1 MQTMNRNRENILK
14 IKAQVNALDS
24 SLFNHYALANHAIT
38 ERTISVV
45 MTASNRSKQTYYTLD
60 SIARS
65 SIKDIQVIIVDDSV
79 HDPLTIEKLNTYPFH
94 IDFIQINR
102 ANKYWHNPCVNYNIG
117 FKYIKGSKVI
127 IQNAEVCHIGDI
139 CAHVATQVNDND
151 YHVFD
156 AAAVKDFE
164 CNEIIYKSTGTYNE
178 LINMPQLYHMWYQ
191 GRSRICN
198 YHFCTALTKNTFDQV
213 GEFSYDYAFGSDYDD
228 DDFLL
233 KVRATGATI
242 KNIFND
248 EYNIMGIHLY
258 HLNAYKAWNSHSIEA
273 NKSILDAKKHE
284 LAVHGKYI
292 DFII

>member
-1 MQTMNRNRENILK
+1 MQRNRDNILK

-24 SLFNHYALANHAIT
+24 SLFSHHVISNNSIT
-38 ERTISVV
+38 DGTISIV
-45 MTASNRSKQTYYTLD
+45 MTASNRSKQTYFTLD
-60 SIARS
+60 TIAKS
-65 SIKDIQVIIVDDSV
+65 SIKNIHLVIVDDSV
-79 HDPLTIEKLNTYPFH
+79 HDPITVKKLGTYPFS

-117 FKYIKGSKVI
+117 FKFIKGSKVI

-139 CAHVATQVNDND
+139 CAHVANQVNDGE

-156 AAAVKDFE
+156 AAAVHNLE
-164 CNEIIYKSTGTYNE
+164 CNEMIYNSSGTYDELVKRNE
-178 LINMPQLYHMWYQ
+178 LYFMWYQ

-198 YHFCTALTKNTFDQV
+198 YHFCTALTKNTFDKV
-213 GEFSYDYAFGSDYDD
+213 NEFSYDYAFGSDYDD

-233 KVRATGATI
+233 KVIASECTI

-258 HLNAYKAWNSHSIEA
+258 HVRAQQSWNPNSVEA
-273 NKSILDAKKHE
+273 NKSILDTKKRHYNDT
-284 LAVHGKYI
+284 GKYI
-292 DFII
+292 DFIV